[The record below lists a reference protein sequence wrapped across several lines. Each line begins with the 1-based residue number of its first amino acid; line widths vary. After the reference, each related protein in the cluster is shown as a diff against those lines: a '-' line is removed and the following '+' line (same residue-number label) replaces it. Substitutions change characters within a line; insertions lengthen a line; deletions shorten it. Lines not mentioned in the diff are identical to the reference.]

1 MLVVSKNDSVGMP
14 YSGEPI
20 SSVVK
25 YGASPPPGKPAISMF
40 APVWPPVDSGH
51 MPGEIFSR
59 SAVLLGFARRI
70 SSSLAVTML

>member
-20 SSVVK
+20 ISVVK

-40 APVWPPVDSGH
+40 APVCPPVDSGQR
-51 MPGEIFSR
+51 PGEIFSR
-59 SAVLLGFARRI
+59 SAVLFGFDCRI
-70 SSSLAVTML
+70 CSSLAVTML

>member
-14 YSGEPI
+14 YNGEPI
-20 SSVVK
+20 SCVVK
-25 YGASPPPGKPAISMF
+25 YGASPPPGKPANSMF

-59 SAVLLGFARRI
+59 SAVLFGFELRI
-70 SSSLAVTML
+70 SSSFAVTML